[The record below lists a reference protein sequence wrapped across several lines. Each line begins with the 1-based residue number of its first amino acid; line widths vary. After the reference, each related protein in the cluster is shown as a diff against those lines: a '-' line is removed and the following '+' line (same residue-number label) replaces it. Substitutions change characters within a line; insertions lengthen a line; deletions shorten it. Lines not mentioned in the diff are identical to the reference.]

1 MAERDYYEILGLKKG
16 ASPDEIKKAFRKLA
30 VKYHPDKNAG
40 DKKAEDRFK
49 EINEA
54 YAVLSDPEKKS
65 QYDQFGSAGFQQ
77 RYSQEDIFRNFN
89 AGDVFR
95 EFNLGGSDDVF
106 SRIFG
111 MGGGFRQ
118 GRGRAMSRKG
128 QDFEM
133 ELPIS
138 FLEAFSGGE
147 KRVAFSREGRSE
159 ELSVKIPAG
168 IDSGARLRL
177 AGKGGAGIGGGADG
191 DLYLNIV
198 VRADNR
204 YSRDG
209 ADILFPQQIPFSHAC
224 LGGSLDIETLD
235 GTKRIKVPAGIQ
247 PDTKIRLKG
256 LGFQQSGKGIRG
268 DFYVVVQ
275 VKVPQTLSAE
285 QKELIEKLGK
295 EGM

>member
-1 MAERDYYEILGLKKG
+1 LAERDYYEILGLKKG
-16 ASPDEIKKAFRKLA
+16 ASPEEIKKAFRKLA

-111 MGGGFRQ
+111 MGGGRQ

-133 ELPIS
+133 ELAIS

-177 AGKGGAGIGGGADG
+177 TGKGGAGIGGGANG

-198 VRADNR
+198 VREDHR
-204 YSRDG
+204 YSREG

-224 LGGSLDIETLD
+224 LGGSLDVETLD

-247 PDTKIRLKG
+247 PGTKIRLKG
-256 LGFQQSGKGIRG
+256 LGFHHSGKGARG

-275 VKVPQTLSAE
+275 IRVPQTLSAE
-285 QKELIEKLGK
+285 QQQLVEKLAK

>member
-16 ASPDEIKKAFRKLA
+16 ASPEEIKKAFRKLA

-54 YAVLSDPEKKS
+54 YAVLSDPQKKS
-65 QYDQFGSAGFQQ
+65 QYDQFGSAGFHQ

-89 AGDVFR
+89 AGDIFK

-111 MGGGFRQ
+111 GGGFRQ
-118 GRGRAMSRKG
+118 GGGRSMSRKG

-133 ELPIS
+133 EVAIS
-138 FLEAFSGGE
+138 FMEAFSGGE
-147 KRVAFSREGRSE
+147 KRIAFNREGRSE
-159 ELSVKIPAG
+159 ELSVKLPAG

-177 AGKGGAGIGGGADG
+177 SGKGGAGIGGGPNG

-198 VRADNR
+198 VRADSR
-204 YSRDG
+204 YSREG
-209 ADILFPQQIPFSHAC
+209 ADILFPQQITFSQAC
-224 LGGSLDIETLD
+224 LGGSLDVETLD

-256 LGFQQSGKGIRG
+256 LGFQHGGKGTRG
-268 DFYVVVQ
+268 DFYVVVK
-275 VKVPQTLSAE
+275 VKVPQTLSAQ

-295 EGM
+295 EGL

>member
-16 ASPDEIKKAFRKLA
+16 ATPAEIKKAFRKLA

-111 MGGGFRQ
+111 MGGGRQ
-118 GRGRAMSRKG
+118 GRGRAISRKG

-177 AGKGGAGIGGGADG
+177 TGKGGSGIGGGADG

-198 VRADNR
+198 VRADKR

-256 LGFQQSGKGIRG
+256 LGFQQSGKGVRG

-275 VKVPQTLSAE
+275 VKVPQTLSPE

-295 EGM
+295 EGV